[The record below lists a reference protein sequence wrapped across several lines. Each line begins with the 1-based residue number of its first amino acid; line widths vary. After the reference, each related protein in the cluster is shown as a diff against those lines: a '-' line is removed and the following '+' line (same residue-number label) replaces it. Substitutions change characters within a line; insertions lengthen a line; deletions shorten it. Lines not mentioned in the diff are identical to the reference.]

1 MMGEGIFNITMKGE
15 NLTSLD
21 MHGLIPN
28 TIGMIQ
34 KDMLSV
40 QESFHE

>member
-1 MMGEGIFNITMKGE
+1 MGIKIYNIMMKGE

-28 TIGMIQ
+28 TIGMILMG
-34 KDMLSV
+34 MLSV
-40 QESFHE
+40 AGSFHE